1 MPTLAKRVVGGLLAL
16 IGLALT
22 VFGLWYAVHLGGS
35 GTATFSTPASGTNP
49 VLVPQ
54 TVLNRVDGVVK
65 VTAVPSKGSTAWLAA
80 ASPSDAKAVLAKS
93 AHTSVTGVST
103 RPWELVTT
111 TSGTGATPALAA
123 TDVWRNTMT
132 GEGAVSM
139 TIEQANAPEAVIA
152 QATKG
157 QIERVDVT
165 WERKSWFV
173 QSVIAALVGL
183 FLLLSGLSL
192 LWSSR
197 HETSTRINPRTSGTS
212 GASGTPEAP
221 AGRRRAPEG
230 RSGRE
235 GRGGT
240 AGRAGGAG
248 SDASAEL
255 MPPPVPQRLRPAATH
270 EEGNA

>member
-16 IGLALT
+16 IGLVLT
-22 VFGLWYAVHLGGS
+22 VIGLWYTLHLGGS
-35 GTATFSTPASGTNP
+35 GTATFSTTASGTNP

-65 VTAVPSKGSTAWLAA
+65 VTAVPRKGGAVWLAA
-80 ASPSDAKAVLAKS
+80 AAPSDAKAVLSKT

-103 RPWELVTT
+103 RPWQLEAT
-111 TSGTGATPALAA
+111 TSGTGPTPSLATS
-123 TDVWRNTMT
+123 DVWRSTKT
-132 GEGAVSM
+132 GEGSVSM
-139 TIEQANAPEAVIA
+139 TIEQANAPETVIA

-157 QIERVDVT
+157 QIERVDLT

-197 HETSTRINPRTSGTS
+197 R
-212 GASGTPEAP
+212 A
-221 AGRRRAPEG
+221 AGKPTDPHDDPDG
-230 RSGRE
+230 HDDH
-235 GRGGT
+235 
-240 AGRAGGAG
+240 AGGD
-248 SDASAEL
+248 SDTAL
-255 MPPPVPQRLRPAATH
+255 MPPAVPARPRPASTP
-270 EEGNA
+270 EEETA